1 MKKSLF
7 IVMTIVMIL
16 CHPVSSQEIRQV
28 TFVSDPWPPFT
39 IGKEGGPAQG
49 GISIELCR
57 EIFSRLGLNFTSQI
71 LPWKR
76 ALGYLKTGEADLT
89 FPLVQNQERSTYI
102 AFTDIVMNDKSR
114 VWFLAQRKGSPI
126 EWETVED
133 LKPYTIG
140 VVNGYSH
147 GEIFQQA
154 IEKGILKTERC
165 MSYEQGIRKLL
176 HSRMDILLG
185 NESVINSLIRSH
197 PEWKGKLKFT
207 PKFSSQHAY
216 RIGISRKSPVAGLI
230 PEINR
235 LILEMKTD
243 GTIDQILSPDPVHNP
258 WPDSN

>member
-1 MKKSLF
+1 MKKSL
-7 IVMTIVMIL
+7 ILVMPIAMIL
-16 CHPVSSQEIRQV
+16 CHPVFSQEIRQV

-49 GISIELCR
+49 GISIEICR
-57 EIFSRLGLNFTSQI
+57 EIFSRLGLNFASRL

-76 ALGYLKTGEADLT
+76 AMVYLKTGEADLT
-89 FPLVQNQERSTYI
+89 FPLIQNQERSTYI

-114 VWFLAQRKGSPI
+114 VWFLAQRNGSLI
-126 EWETVED
+126 EWESVED

-140 VVNGYSH
+140 IVSGYTH
-147 GEIFQQA
+147 GEIFEQA
-154 IEKGILKTERC
+154 IGKGILKTERC
-165 MSYEQGIRKLL
+165 ISYEQGIRKLI

-185 NESVINSLIRSH
+185 NESVIYSLIRSH

-216 RIGISRKSPVAGLI
+216 RIGVSRKSPIVGLI

-243 GTIDQILSPDPVHNP
+243 GTIDQILSPDPSHSP
-258 WPDSN
+258 GPDPN

>member
-1 MKKSLF
+1 MKKSL
-7 IVMTIVMIL
+7 ILVLPILMIL
-16 CHPVSSQEIRQV
+16 CHPVSSQQIREV

-49 GISIELCR
+49 GIGIEICR
-57 EIFSRLGLNFTSQI
+57 EICSRLGLNFTSQ
-71 LPWKR
+71 LFPWKR
-76 ALGYLKTGEADLT
+76 AMLYLKNGKADLT
-89 FPLVQNQERSTYI
+89 FPLIQNQERSAYI

-114 VWFLAQRKGSPI
+114 VWFLAQRNGGPI

-140 VVNGYSH
+140 IVSGYTH
-147 GEIFQQA
+147 AEIFEQA

-165 MSYEQGIRKLL
+165 ISYEHGIRKLI

-185 NESVINSLIRSH
+185 NESVIYSLIKSH
-197 PEWKGKLKFT
+197 PEWKGKLKFS

-216 RIGISRKSPVAGLI
+216 RIGVSRKSPLAGLI

-235 LILEMKTD
+235 LIQEMKTD
-243 GTIDQILSPDPVHNP
+243 GTIDLILSPDPGHSP
-258 WPDSN
+258 KPDSN